1 MIGPGGPKPG
11 GAGLRPRMGGGFNQA
26 MGQFGEHLDEN
37 AFTQA
42 SSQKALGQQAA
53 QVTPQQMAAAQAQAA
68 QQQAPGGAPVE
79 PREVGT
85 IKDEAKRAVTDIWE
99 QVKNFFSLN
108 TWLGIKPNKLTP
120 EEQAK
125 AKTVHQRYKQ
135 LDQEQQQVA
144 RQRYEKEMKR
154 RQMIEEEKQ
163 RKAQQEA
170 QAKQNSDIAVPS
182 SPKKGPVGPGGS
194 KKQKAVQKLQN
205 DRKQMSG
212 PSGAN

>member
-1 MIGPGGPKPG
+1 MVGLGGPKPG

-37 AFTQA
+37 SFKQA

-68 QQQAPGGAPVE
+68 QQQSPGGAPAE

-85 IKDEAKRAVTDIWE
+85 IKDEAKRAATDVWE
-99 QVKNFFSLN
+99 QVKSFFSIN
-108 TWLGIKPNKLTP
+108 TWLGVKPNTLTP

-154 RQMIEEEKQ
+154 RQAIEEEKQ

-205 DRKQMSG
+205 DRKQLSG
-212 PSGAN
+212 PGSAN